1 FEHHLTLNQRVQGS
15 SPCAPTNTIKCLRHR
30 AANQRLLVSAL
41 CPKARGR
48 LAISEGRLDPD
59 ASGCLHL
66 GRGKKHWSGCDQTWC
81 GPGVGSGRQSG
92 LRKTVD
98 DPQYILLSFERQ
110 PAEMLAERVFR
121 IDLHEFAPDASGL
134 VDLAEM
140 AKGGRKRGAGKIRSG
155 HEANA
160 FPEMSCRCFVL
171 AGQQVCRAQEVEVL
185 LTLSRVQTHGP
196 FDHWNCFQRLSRE
209 AA

>member
-1 FEHHLTLNQRVQGS
+1 M
-15 SPCAPTNTIKCLRHR
+15 R
-30 AANQRLLVSAL
+30 AAVYIWADGKST
-41 CPKARGR
+41 
-48 LAISEGRLDPD
+48 
-59 ASGCLHL
+59 
-66 GRGKKHWSGCDQTWC
+66 GRGAIKTRC

-98 DPQYILLSFERQ
+98 DPLDILLSFERQ

-155 HEANA
+155 HEADA

-209 AA
+209 AANGANNVVSHSVIRVQRQRDLGLGHCPIEVSFV